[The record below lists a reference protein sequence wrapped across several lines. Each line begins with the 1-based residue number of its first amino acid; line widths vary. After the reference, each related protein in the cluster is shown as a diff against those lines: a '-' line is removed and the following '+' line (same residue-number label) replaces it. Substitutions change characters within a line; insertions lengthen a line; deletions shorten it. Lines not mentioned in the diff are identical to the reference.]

1 MPWAFLCR
9 LPFFPLFRSSSR
21 EMVETDQPIQ
31 AAMYVSDLP
40 SFFSVSYFSV
50 AASLTTFV
58 SAAPRTFRAW
68 AGQ

>member
-1 MPWAFLCR
+1 
-9 LPFFPLFRSSSR
+9 
-21 EMVETDQPIQ
+21 MVETDQPIQ